1 MLQPMGDRVVIEVKE
16 KNDTTSG
23 GVVLL
28 DSAVQKESVGLVLA
42 AGKGRLDD
50 AGKHISLDVAKGDQV
65 IFSKYAG
72 TEVTQDGKSY
82 LIVRESDILAVI
94 V

>member
-1 MLQPMGDRVVIEVKE
+1 MLQPQGDRVVIEVKE

-28 DSAVQKESVGLVLA
+28 DSAVQKESVGTVVSV
-42 AGKGRLDD
+42 GKGRLNN
-50 AGKHISLDVAKGDQV
+50 AGEHIPLDVAQGDLV

-72 TEVTQDGKSY
+72 TEVTHDEKSY
-82 LIVRESDILAVI
+82 LIVREADILAV
-94 V
+94 VQ